1 MKQENGSSA
10 VSLLP
15 CFILDSGASLHAVG
29 DKSSLS
35 EFTTRVPAGMT
46 TTYHARDGRKLTV
59 AGVGTIS
66 CDNFH
71 LSDVLYVPG
80 LRAGVVLVSV
90 QQLAGRGYLAMFGG
104 GRCSVKDPSSGE
116 IVGKG
121 RLHDDGLYHLDEFLN
136 IQPPDTTNVTE

>member
-1 MKQENGSSA
+1 MKQDNRSSA

-15 CFILDSGASLHAVG
+15 CFILDSGAILHAVG
-29 DKSSLS
+29 GKSSLS
-35 EFTTRVPAGMT
+35 EFTAKVPAGMA
-46 TTYHARDGRKLTV
+46 TTYQARDGRQLTI

-90 QQLAGRGYLAMFGG
+90 QQLVGRGYLTMFGG

-121 RLHDDGLYHLDEFLN
+121 RLHDDGLYHLDFLIN
-136 IQPPDTTNVTE
+136 ILPE